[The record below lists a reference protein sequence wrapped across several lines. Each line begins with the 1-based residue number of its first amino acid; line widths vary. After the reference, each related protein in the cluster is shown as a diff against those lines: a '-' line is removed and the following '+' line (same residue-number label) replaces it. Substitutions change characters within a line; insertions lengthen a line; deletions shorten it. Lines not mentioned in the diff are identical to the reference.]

1 MTQSYIDPSKTNFE
15 AFKDLPRDQPIHM
28 LNLLQYRDQAEYP
41 EGHDNAGKDWSGR
54 RPTKSMARPA
64 ARSSAGWEAKSSGAG
79 RSRRC

>member
-41 EGHDNAGKDWSGR
+41 EGHDNAGKDWSG
-54 RPTKSMARPA
+54 SL
-64 ARSSAGWEAKSSGAG
+64 WF
-79 RSRRC
+79 